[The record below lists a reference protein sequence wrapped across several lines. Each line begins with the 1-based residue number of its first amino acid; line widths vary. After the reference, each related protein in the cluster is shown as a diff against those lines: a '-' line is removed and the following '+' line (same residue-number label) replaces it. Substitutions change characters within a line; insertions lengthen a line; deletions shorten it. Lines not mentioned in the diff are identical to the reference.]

1 MKQTGRD
8 MKERGI
14 LNLYAALLSAN
25 IFEVH
30 WSTSLKPFLL
40 GPQEARM
47 YCAEQLVPANNR
59 EQTGGPNHSHS
70 FEELFGYRHNAT
82 QFFLPDLFP
91 TEKQRMVHKNVQ

>member
-1 MKQTGRD
+1 
-8 MKERGI
+8 
-14 LNLYAALLSAN
+14 
-25 IFEVH
+25 
-30 WSTSLKPFLL
+30 
-40 GPQEARM
+40 M

-59 EQTGGPNHSHS
+59 EQTGGPNHSYS